1 MNMLTML
8 AILTAVYFITL
19 LLLCLYRQHIN
30 IKVGNLIFVIL
41 DVIFF
46 FCWNL
51 AMYPKGKLDD
61 GFETLEN
68 ISPLMFTLIPL
79 TYAMRGK
86 VKDACFC
93 AIAFLSVGML
103 VAMYASPEY
112 EYVFT
117 FRREADFMYTGEAL
131 CHMLCSLFG
140 VYLVLT
146 NQVKP
151 NFLNWIKSL
160 AFMYSFITFGV
171 ILNFVFHKGFF
182 GMNPYGNYSIY
193 MIDIF
198 GSFEATLVAYYIGVL
213 LVLTIGMQVNAGL
226 ERLTSKLH
234 LHAELAPPTEECA
247 PLPITQAETPLAEEG
262 DLSVSA
268 EIAPE
273 SVEPIDT
280 QNE

>member
-8 AILTAVYFITL
+8 AILTVVYFGTL
-19 LLLCLYRQHIN
+19 LALCFFREQIN
-30 IKVGNLIFVIL
+30 IKVFNLIFVIL
-41 DVIFF
+41 DVFF
-46 FCWNL
+46 FFLWNL

-79 TYAMRGK
+79 TYFMKGK
-86 VKDACFC
+86 VKDYCFS

-117 FRREADFMYTGEAL
+117 FRREADFMYTSEAL

-140 VYLVLT
+140 AYLVLT

-151 NFLNWIKSL
+151 VFSSWIKSIV
-160 AFMYSFITFGV
+160 FMYSFITFGV
-171 ILNFVFHKGFF
+171 ILNFVFHKSFF
-182 GMNPYGNYSIY
+182 GMDPYGDYSIY

-213 LVLTIGMQVNAGL
+213 LVLTIGMQVNTGL
-226 ERLTSKLH
+226 DKLSAKLH
-234 LHAELAPPTEECA
+234 VREPLAPKIEQVVALPTAEVPLTEEA
-247 PLPITQAETPLAEEG
+247 A
-262 DLSVSA
+262 VSA
-268 EIAPE
+268 DGASE
-273 SVEPIDT
+273 SVESID
-280 QNE
+280 NESK

>member
-8 AILTAVYFITL
+8 AILTVVYFSTL
-19 LLLCLYRQHIN
+19 LALCFFRKHIN
-30 IKVGNLIFVIL
+30 TKVFNLVFVLL
-41 DVIFF
+41 DVLFF
-46 FCWNL
+46 FLWNL
-51 AMYPKGKLDD
+51 AMFPKGKLDD

-79 TYAMRGK
+79 TYFMKGK
-86 VKDACFC
+86 VKDYCFS

-117 FRREADFMYTGEAL
+117 FRREADFFYTSEAL

-140 VYLVLT
+140 AYLVLT

-151 NFLNWIKSL
+151 VFSSWVKSIV
-160 AFMYSFITFGV
+160 FMYSIITFGV

-182 GMNPYGNYSIY
+182 GMNPYGDYSIY

-226 ERLTSKLH
+226 DKLSARLH
-234 LHAELAPPTEECA
+234 LHEALAPQTEQTEMLPIVETPAAEEVAVGIECA
-247 PLPITQAETPLAEEG
+247 PEDVEAET
-262 DLSVSA
+262 V
-268 EIAPE
+268 
-273 SVEPIDT
+273 
-280 QNE
+280 QND

>member
-8 AILTAVYFITL
+8 AILTVVYFGTL
-19 LLLCLYRQHIN
+19 LALCFFREQIN
-30 IKVGNLIFVIL
+30 IKVFNLIFVIL
-41 DVIFF
+41 DVFF
-46 FCWNL
+46 FFLWNL

-79 TYAMRGK
+79 TYFMKGK
-86 VKDACFC
+86 VKDYCFS

-117 FRREADFMYTGEAL
+117 FRREADFMYTSEAL

-140 VYLVLT
+140 AYLVLT

-151 NFLNWIKSL
+151 VFSSWIKSIV
-160 AFMYSFITFGV
+160 FMYSFITFGV
-171 ILNFVFHKGFF
+171 ILNFVFHKSFF
-182 GMNPYGNYSIY
+182 GMDPYGDYSIY

-213 LVLTIGMQVNAGL
+213 LVLTIGMQVNTGL
-226 ERLTSKLH
+226 DKLSAKLH
-234 LHAELAPPTEECA
+234 VHEPLAPKIEQVVALPTAEVPLTEEA
-247 PLPITQAETPLAEEG
+247 A
-262 DLSVSA
+262 VSA
-268 EIAPE
+268 DGASE
-273 SVEPIDT
+273 SVESID
-280 QNE
+280 NESK

>member
-8 AILTAVYFITL
+8 AILTTVYFITL
-19 LLLCLYRQHIN
+19 LLFCLYRQHIN
-30 IKVGNLIFVIL
+30 VKIGNLIFVIL
-41 DVIFF
+41 DVLFF

-79 TYAMRGK
+79 TYLMREK
-86 VKDACFC
+86 VKDACFS

-117 FRREADFMYTGEAL
+117 FRREADFMYTSEAL

-151 NFLNWIKSL
+151 TFSSWIKSL

-171 ILNFVFHKGFF
+171 ILNFVFHRGFF
-182 GMNPYGNYSIY
+182 GMDPYGDYSIY

-198 GSFEATLVAYYIGVL
+198 GSFEVTLVAYYIGVL
-213 LVLTIGMQVNAGL
+213 LVLTIGMQVTAGL
-226 ERLTSKLH
+226 EKLTSKLH
-234 LHAELAPPTEECA
+234 SYAESTLQK
-247 PLPITQAETPLAEEG
+247 PLNEPLSIAQAETPLIGEEG
-262 DLSVSA
+262 LEVSA

-273 SVEPIDT
+273 SVERADF

>member
-8 AILTAVYFITL
+8 AILTVVYFGTL
-19 LLLCLYRQHIN
+19 LALCFFREQIN
-30 IKVGNLIFVIL
+30 IKVFNLIFVIL
-41 DVIFF
+41 DVFF
-46 FCWNL
+46 FFLWNL

-79 TYAMRGK
+79 TYFMKGK
-86 VKDACFC
+86 VKDYCFS

-117 FRREADFMYTGEAL
+117 FRREADFMYTSEAL

-140 VYLVLT
+140 AYLVLT

-151 NFLNWIKSL
+151 VFSSWIKSIV
-160 AFMYSFITFGV
+160 FMYSFITFGV
-171 ILNFVFHKGFF
+171 ILNFVFHKSFF
-182 GMNPYGNYSIY
+182 GMDPYGDYSIY

-226 ERLTSKLH
+226 DKLSAKLH
-234 LHAELAPPTEECA
+234 VREPLAPKIEQVVALPTAEVPLTEEA
-247 PLPITQAETPLAEEG
+247 A
-262 DLSVSA
+262 VSA
-268 EIAPE
+268 DGASEGVE
-273 SVEPIDT
+273 SID
-280 QNE
+280 NESK

>member
-8 AILTAVYFITL
+8 AILTVVYFGTL
-19 LLLCLYRQHIN
+19 LALCFFREQIN
-30 IKVGNLIFVIL
+30 IKVFNLIFVIL
-41 DVIFF
+41 DVFF
-46 FCWNL
+46 FFLWNL

-79 TYAMRGK
+79 TYFMKGK
-86 VKDACFC
+86 VKDYCFS

-117 FRREADFMYTGEAL
+117 FRREADFMYTSEAL

-140 VYLVLT
+140 AYLVLT

-151 NFLNWIKSL
+151 VFSSWIKSIV
-160 AFMYSFITFGV
+160 FMYSFITFGV

-182 GMNPYGNYSIY
+182 GMDPYGDYSIY

-226 ERLTSKLH
+226 DKLSAKLH
-234 LHAELAPPTEECA
+234 VREPLAPKIEQVVALPTAEVPLTEEA
-247 PLPITQAETPLAEEG
+247 A
-262 DLSVSA
+262 VSA
-268 EIAPE
+268 DGASE
-273 SVEPIDT
+273 SVESID
-280 QNE
+280 NESK

>member
-8 AILTAVYFITL
+8 AILTVVYFVTV
-19 LLLCLYRQHIN
+19 LLLCLYKQHIN
-30 IKVGNLIFVIL
+30 TKVGNLIFVIL
-41 DVIFF
+41 DVLFF

-51 AMYPKGKLDD
+51 AMYPKGWLDD

-79 TYAMRGK
+79 TYMMRGK
-86 VKDACFC
+86 VREYCFC

-112 EYVFT
+112 EYMFT
-117 FRREADFMYTGEAL
+117 FRREADFLYTSEAL

-146 NQVKP
+146 NQVKAT
-151 NFLNWIKSL
+151 FSSWIKSIV
-160 AFMYSFITFGV
+160 FMYSFITFGV
-171 ILNFVFHKGFF
+171 FLNFVFHKGFF
-182 GMNPYGNYSIY
+182 GMDPYGDYSIY

-213 LVLTIGMQVNAGL
+213 LVLTIGMQVNGGL
-226 ERLTSKLH
+226 EKLSSKLH
-234 LHAELAPPTEECA
+234 LIEPLAPSMEE
-247 PLPITQAETPLAEEG
+247 PLQPIEEEG
-262 DLSVSA
+262 ALTQ
-268 EIAPE
+268 
-273 SVEPIDT
+273 SVEAEAEDLAQPT
-280 QNE
+280 QEE

>member
-8 AILTAVYFITL
+8 AILTVVYFGTL
-19 LLLCLYRQHIN
+19 LALCFFREQIN
-30 IKVGNLIFVIL
+30 IKVFNLIFVIL
-41 DVIFF
+41 DVFF
-46 FCWNL
+46 FFLWNL

-79 TYAMRGK
+79 TYFLKGK
-86 VKDACFC
+86 VKDYCFS

-117 FRREADFMYTGEAL
+117 FRREADFMYTSEAL

-140 VYLVLT
+140 AYLVLT

-151 NFLNWIKSL
+151 VFSSWIKSIV
-160 AFMYSFITFGV
+160 FMYSFITFGV

-182 GMNPYGNYSIY
+182 GMDPYGDYSIY

-226 ERLTSKLH
+226 DKLSAKLH
-234 LHAELAPPTEECA
+234 VREPLAPKIEQVVALPTAEVPLTEEA
-247 PLPITQAETPLAEEG
+247 A
-262 DLSVSA
+262 VSA
-268 EIAPE
+268 DGASE
-273 SVEPIDT
+273 SVESID
-280 QNE
+280 NESK